1 MQNKPLTLIHL
12 ESGTPL
18 LSKIAEPGMT
28 SLIVAV
34 YLASPSELRKFR
46 TEGEQALKDRLEQAE
61 ELPASEVS
69 EVLEDFFSQ
78 HEAYQNSILKSAG
91 VPEETLLRMKT
102 QAMDRALE
110 KAFPGTENIP
120 SPRS

>member
-1 MQNKPLTLIHL
+1 MQSKPLSLIHL

-28 SLIVAV
+28 STIVAV
-34 YLASPSELRKFR
+34 YLCTPSELKKYR
-46 TEGEQALKDRLEQAE
+46 TEGV
-61 ELPASEVS
+61 LPQERIDAADEMPGSEVS

-91 VPEETLLRMKT
+91 VPEEALLRMKS
-102 QAMDRALE
+102 QAMDKALE
-110 KAFPGTENIP
+110 KAFPGMESTP